1 MAATLS
7 ASYTHNNGL
16 PTGPD
21 RALQYSISVAAAAV
35 GSAVAVS
42 ASASCAADAA
52 PESQT
57 DSSATTTAFTQPQ
70 PQPQPQSLSSQQPPS
85 IDLQIRSLARRTTS
99 SSSFDFDFIP
109 PSGTTSDSVSRQ
121 GNHGHSQDKSL
132 DQSHDESQSLGQ
144 SHSPQSHSQPQDHCQ
159 ILDKSQPRSQSQAH
173 LDAYPQSP
181 LEIGAAGL
189 SLSLS
194 VPTPPSPEKRK
205 RGGPVLRDAPKS
217 PIRVNVKTSP
227 IMQPSNAEIEETS
240 PLNPSPTINSSPTFS
255 SAVIITTTDVDALA
269 TTTIPSPIS
278 NTIVD
283 DYIYGNPHNRSLEDL
298 GLPITQDP
306 PSTSVSPVVT
316 KADFTTPDPE
326 DSSSRALLPPLMH
339 LSTSSPDIMATTTQ
353 NNHSDEQRQSEPIQ
367 NHTQSPAPDFSSH
380 QLPPQTTTA
389 SAKNHSNSTKTSDES
404 FTASTSSISISH
416 PNENDIPEESVNGS
430 SSSSHEP
437 EPEPEP
443 VAGFAYHHNPYP
455 TRVASVPIGHDG
467 RGQSTPNLLQDGNAI
482 GRHLSPNMHHPHQR
496 SSIARPISA
505 YSLYSE
511 YPQRGRSPGMGG
523 TNSPHLRNPS
533 ASGRR
538 SPDTRPQSYI
548 DMLNT
553 SYPQPA
559 PAPISFDNSHLKH
572 SIGTNASLLGTEK
585 TLEMYRNNIK
595 KTNDSSVQYSFAVFL
610 ISSAQ
615 EQALAQAESGTEATA
630 AEKSAPHE
638 LIREAKSILQR
649 LASSGYPFAQY
660 YLADGYASGLF
671 SKGKEDYNQAFPL
684 FAMAAKHG
692 HAESAYRAALCYEYG
707 WGTRKDPVKAL
718 NFLRVGATKKHPGA
732 MTRLGVSCLSGDLG
746 ERKYRE
752 GIKWLKLATE
762 MADTIYPAAPYILG
776 CMYEKGDGEDI
787 FQDETY
793 AAELFTQAAELGNSD
808 ASFRMG
814 DAYEH
819 GKLNCPRN
827 PALSV
832 HFYTDAAEKGNPAAM
847 MGLCAWY
854 MVGAEPILEK
864 DEEEAYEWA
873 KRAADMGYTKAEY
886 AVGYFTEMGI
896 GCHRDILEAN
906 VWYVKAAE
914 KGDERAKVR
923 ITTIDAAIRGGK
935 PMDVASGRNSNAKLK
950 KGGSGSKKEGE
961 CVVM

>member
-1 MAATLS
+1 MPGVVSSSADAIAALS
-7 ASYTHNNGL
+7 VSHQNNLPFPDGPLPLSIAGDSARPAGSLSIRAASGT
-16 PTGPD
+16 
-21 RALQYSISVAAAAV
+21 AL
-35 GSAVAVS
+35 
-42 ASASCAADAA
+42 CAAHA
-52 PESQT
+52 
-57 DSSATTTAFTQPQ
+57 QPQ
-70 PQPQPQSLSSQQPPS
+70 PQHPSLLVKSHPPPAS
-85 IDLQIRSLARRTTS
+85 LQARIVTTTS
-99 SSSFDFDFIP
+99 SNSALAPTDSVP
-109 PSGTTSDSVSRQ
+109 HTTSSA
-121 GNHGHSQDKSL
+121 
-132 DQSHDESQSLGQ
+132 
-144 SHSPQSHSQPQDHCQ
+144 P
-159 ILDKSQPRSQSQAH
+159 QSQAPAH
-173 LDAYPQSP
+173 LHGASPQRGFR
-181 LEIGAAGL
+181 IGVPGLLLSSAAA
-189 SLSLS
+189 
-194 VPTPPSPEKRK
+194 PPSEKRK
-205 RGGPVLRDAPKS
+205 RSGPVLRDAPKS

-227 IMQPSNAEIEETS
+227 IMQPSNAQIEEAS
-240 PLNPSPTINSSPTFS
+240 PLQSSPILAATFS
-255 SAVIITTTDVDALA
+255 PAVTITTHHTDTEANAPNIITSDAA
-269 TTTIPSPIS
+269 TH
-278 NTIVD
+278 
-283 DYIYGNPHNRSLEDL
+283 GNLHNRSLEDPHNIIAQSFSPSPFTL
-298 GLPITQDP
+298 NLEANARSRASLPYFLP
-306 PSTSVSPVVT
+306 PSTP
-316 KADFTTPDPE
+316 
-326 DSSSRALLPPLMH
+326 
-339 LSTSSPDIMATTTQ
+339 SPDIMASAQQPPSPSLRNNPEILYSTSSQLPYESSTTTGLSASSAP
-353 NNHSDEQRQSEPIQ
+353 NANPKISAQS
-367 NHTQSPAPDFSSH
+367 
-380 QLPPQTTTA
+380 
-389 SAKNHSNSTKTSDES
+389 SAT
-404 FTASTSSISISH
+404 STSSISISA
-416 PNENDIPEESVNGS
+416 PNENDGAEGSVQGS
-430 SSSSHEP
+430 SASSQEV
-437 EPEPEP
+437 EVEP

-467 RGQSTPNLLQDGNAI
+467 RGQSTPNLLNEGNDI
-482 GRHLSPNMHHPHQR
+482 RRHLSPNIQHPQQR
-496 SSIARPISA
+496 SSIGRPLSA
-505 YSLYSE
+505 YSIYSE
-511 YPQRGRSPGMGG
+511 FPQRGRSPGMGG

-533 ASGRR
+533 TSGRR

-559 PAPISFDNSHLKH
+559 PAPMSFDNSHLKH
-572 SIGTNASLLGTEK
+572 SVGNNASLLGSEK
-585 TLEMYRNNIK
+585 TLEMYRSNIK
-595 KTNDSSVQYSFAVFL
+595 KTNDLSVQYSFAVFL

-615 EQALAQAESGTEATA
+615 EQALAQAEAGGEATP

-671 SKGKEDYNQAFPL
+671 SKGKEDYSQAFPL

-746 ERKYRE
+746 ERKYKE
-752 GIKWLKLATE
+752 GIKWLKLAAE

-787 FQDETY
+787 FQDESY
-793 AAELFTQAAELGNSD
+793 AAELFTQAAELGNAD

-832 HFYTDAAEKGNPAAM
+832 HFYTDAAEKGNAAAM

-854 MVGAEPILEK
+854 MVGAEPVLEK

-873 KRAADMGYTKAEY
+873 KRAADLGYTKAEY
-886 AVGYFTEMGI
+886 AIGYFTEMGI

-935 PMDVASGRNSNAKLK
+935 PMEVAPARGSNGKLK
-950 KGGSGSKKEGE
+950 KGGAGSKKDGE